1 MTRTFTVGQRLK
13 NAATLGRSGCL
24 LSVLRPFPSRF
35 CVLFLPFRPRSR
47 FIWLY
52 ALFSALHYVEMVP
65 LLIWGRDL
73 ADLVQTRDFSTERT
87 PRGVFRSFFGSLVGR
102 VQSSDNLGGLA
113 KIQLGELSPS
123 SLALR
128 NVCLSLSSS
137 QSSIPLH
144 FIMNMSSY
152 LPFST
157 WAKRG
162 EKI

>member
-1 MTRTFTVGQRLK
+1 MQPRS
-13 NAATLGRSGCL
+13 LGRDAF
-24 LSVLRPFPSRF
+24 SVLRPFPSRF
-35 CVLFLPFRPRSR
+35 LCS
-47 FIWLY
+47 
-52 ALFSALHYVEMVP
+52 FSTLSPSLALHLTLCFIFGLTLRGDGPITHLRPKSRGLSADSGLFDVANAARGISLVF
-65 LLIWGRDL
+65 WL
-73 ADLVQTRDFSTERT
+73 AK
-87 PRGVFRSFFGSLVGR
+87 VGR